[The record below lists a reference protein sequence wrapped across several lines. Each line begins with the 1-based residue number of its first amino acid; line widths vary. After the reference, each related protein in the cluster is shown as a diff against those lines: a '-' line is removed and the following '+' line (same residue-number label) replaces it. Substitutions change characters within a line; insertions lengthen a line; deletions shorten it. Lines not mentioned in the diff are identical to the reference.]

1 MHFLYAYGKIE
12 LHIHS
17 VDLGEIRDQ
26 VARVK
31 QDINNLQ
38 SYYASN

>member
-12 LHIHS
+12 LLIHS
-17 VDLGEIRDQ
+17 VDLGEIRAQ

-31 QDINNLQ
+31 QDINNLL